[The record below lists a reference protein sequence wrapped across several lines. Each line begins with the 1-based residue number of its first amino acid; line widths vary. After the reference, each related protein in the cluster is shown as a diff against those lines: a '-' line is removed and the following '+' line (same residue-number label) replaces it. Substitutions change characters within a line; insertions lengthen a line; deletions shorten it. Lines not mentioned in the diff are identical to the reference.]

1 MNSKQ
6 RVVIAGSGVIGIAC
20 AHYLSEAGFE
30 VTVLDQGKA
39 GGACSR
45 ANCGYICPS
54 HIPPLTEPGAI
65 GVALKSILNRESPFH
80 LKLRPS
86 RALWQWMWQFA
97 RRCTH
102 QQVLQT
108 GEVLQSILDA
118 SMEEYHLL
126 MKRFSKQCE
135 WQERGLLYVYETEE
149 GMHAFAKTD
158 QMLEENFGV
167 SALRLE
173 GSDLTE
179 LEPGLRAGLAGA
191 YHYRGDTSLNPEKLN
206 QAWVEQ
212 LRKQGVEFI
221 ENTAL
226 QEVEKE
232 GGKVVRLQVKDGT
245 LGADY
250 FVFALGAWSS
260 KWSDSLE
267 CSIPIE
273 PGKGYSLTMKRPEDA
288 PYHPMLFPE
297 KKIGVSPFENG
308 FRLGSMME
316 FVGYDESIPARRLK
330 LLRDSARPF
339 LRSDVDGPAEDT
351 WYGWRPMTWDSLP
364 IVGQVPQIDNAYLA
378 TGHNMLGLSL
388 APSTGRLI
396 KEMICG
402 DEPHIDPSAYSP
414 LRF

>member
-1 MNSKQ
+1 LSKNQ
-6 RVVIAGSGVIGIAC
+6 KVVIAGAGIIGIAC
-20 AHYLSEAGFE
+20 AHYLNKAGFE
-30 VTVLDQGKA
+30 VVIFDRGKA

-65 GVALKSILNRESPFH
+65 GVALKSIFNRESPFH

-86 RALWQWMWQFA
+86 PALWQWMWQFA

-149 GMHAFAKTD
+149 GMNAFAKTD

-167 SALRLE
+167 SAKKMSGEQLV
-173 GSDLTE
+173 E
-179 LEPGLRAGLAGA
+179 LEPGLRKRLAGA
-191 YHYRGDTSLNPEKLN
+191 FHYPSDTSLNPESLN
-206 QAWVEQ
+206 KSWVSD
-212 LRKQGVEFI
+212 LKRRGVEFI
-221 ENTAL
+221 EECEL
-226 QEVEKE
+226 QKIEKQN
-232 GGKVVRLQVKDGT
+232 GRVMQIKTSAGDLD
-245 LGADY
+245 ADH
-250 FVFALGAWSS
+250 FVFSLGAWSP
-260 KWSDSLE
+260 KWSDALE
-267 CSIPIE
+267 CKLPIE
-273 PGKGYSLTMKRPEDA
+273 PGKGYSLTMDRPEGA
-288 PYHPMLFPE
+288 PVYPMLFPE

-316 FVGYDESIPARRLK
+316 FVGYDKSIPAHRLK

-339 LRSDVDGPAEDT
+339 LRSDVDGPAQDI

>member
-1 MNSKQ
+1 
-6 RVVIAGSGVIGIAC
+6 
-20 AHYLSEAGFE
+20 
-30 VTVLDQGKA
+30 
-39 GGACSR
+39 
-45 ANCGYICPS
+45 
-54 HIPPLTEPGAI
+54 
-65 GVALKSILNRESPFH
+65 
-80 LKLRPS
+80 
-86 RALWQWMWQFA
+86 
-97 RRCTH
+97 
-102 QQVLQT
+102 
-108 GEVLQSILDA
+108 
-118 SMEEYHLL
+118 MEEYHLL

-149 GMHAFAKTD
+149 GMNAFAKTD

-167 SALRLE
+167 SATRLDNA
-173 GSDLTE
+173 GLTA

-212 LRKQGVEFI
+212 LRKQGVDFL
-221 ENTAL
+221 ENTEL
-226 QEVEKE
+226 QGVEKE
-232 GGKVVRLQVKDGT
+232 GGKVVRLLVKEGMLD
-245 LGADY
+245 ADY

-273 PGKGYSLTMKRPEDA
+273 PGKGYSLTMSRLDDSPI
-288 PYHPMLFPE
+288 HPMLFPE

-316 FVGYDESIPARRLK
+316 FVGYDESIPAHRLK

-339 LRSDVDGPAEDT
+339 LRSGVDGPAEDT

-364 IVGQVPQIDNAYLA
+364 IVGQVPQIGNAYLA

>member
-1 MNSKQ
+1 MSSKQ

-20 AHYLSEAGFE
+20 AHYLSEAGFD
-30 VTVLDQGKA
+30 VTVFDQGKA

-65 GVALKSILNRESPFH
+65 GVAIKSIFNRESPFH

-86 RALWQWMWQFA
+86 SALWQWMWQFA

-108 GEVLQSILDA
+108 GQVLQSILDA

-149 GMHAFAKTD
+149 GMNAFAKTD

-167 SALRLE
+167 SAKKLSGEQLV
-173 GSDLTE
+173 E
-179 LEPGLRAGLAGA
+179 LEPGLRKRLAGA
-191 YHYRGDTSLNPEKLN
+191 FHYPSDTSLNPELLN
-206 QAWVEQ
+206 KSWVSD
-212 LRKQGVEFI
+212 LKRRGVEFI
-221 ENTAL
+221 EECEL
-226 QEVEKE
+226 QKIEKQN
-232 GGKVVRLQVKDGT
+232 GRVIQIKTSAGYLD
-245 LGADY
+245 ADH
-250 FVFALGAWSS
+250 FVFSLGAWSP
-260 KWSDSLE
+260 KWSDALE
-267 CSIPIE
+267 CKLPIE
-273 PGKGYSLTMKRPEDA
+273 PGKGYSLTMDRPEGA
-288 PYHPMLFPE
+288 PVYPMLFPE

-339 LRSDVDGPAEDT
+339 LRSDVDGPAQDI

-402 DEPHIDPSAYSP
+402 DEPHINPYAYSP